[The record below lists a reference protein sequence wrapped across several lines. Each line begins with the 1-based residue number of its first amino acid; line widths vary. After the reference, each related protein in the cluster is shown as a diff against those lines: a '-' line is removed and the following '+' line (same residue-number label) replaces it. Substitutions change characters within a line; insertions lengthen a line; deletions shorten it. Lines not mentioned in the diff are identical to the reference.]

1 MADALLAARRKIKLS
16 RAVAVVTDLP
26 LDALQRKMLGSSAA
40 KRFMF
45 DVETSVFLEL
55 FVSEFAVS
63 NLGPSTSLQVRLHG
77 LIAPIVAAA
86 GLDLVS
92 LRAVVATG
100 LIRLELAI
108 DRLPG
113 EGAIALG
120 DCARMSRRISAVL
133 ESDGAIAAV
142 AELKLP
148 CELEVSSPGMNRELR
163 NTADFIRYMGVTAK
177 VTVRD
182 AGSSSGKLVLLGAI
196 TASDATSLTLQIS
209 KTKVQTLALSDIVK
223 AQLSPT
229 LNEWQKIGQR
239 LKVETADRPLR
250 PIDND
255 VDDLDDDGA
264 ESDDLVDEFGYANS
278 EDDA

>member
-1 MADALLAARRKIKLS
+1 VAHLL
-16 RAVAVVTDLP
+16 
-26 LDALQRKMLGSSAA
+26 LDALQRKKLGSSAA
-40 KRFMF
+40 KRLMF
-45 DVETSVFLEL
+45 GVETSVFQEL

-63 NLGPSTSLQVRLHG
+63 NLGPSTSLQARLHG
-77 LIAPIVAAA
+77 LIAPIVTAA

-92 LRAVVATG
+92 MRAVAGTG

-133 ESDGAIAAV
+133 ESDSAIAAV

-163 NTADFIRYMGVTAK
+163 NAADFIRYMGITAK

-182 AGSSSGKLVLLGAI
+182 AGSSSGKIVLLGAI
-196 TASDATSLTLQIS
+196 TACDEKNLTLQIS
-209 KTKVQTLALSDIVK
+209 KTKAQTVALSDIVK
-223 AQLSPT
+223 AQLSPS
-229 LNEWQKIGQR
+229 LIDWQKIGQE
-239 LKVETADRPLR
+239 LKTQTATRPLR

-255 VDDLDDDGA
+255 ADSEHDEDDLADDGV